1 MRKKPLDLRGG
12 RSAGTKAI
20 SNGVVNAVIIVMTR
34 QKASNAW
41 SRGDMG
47 SMIAKEL
54 PPALRVRRTR
64 VSIVAA
70 AIWNG
75 LGMTNVVR
83 VNDRARLKRRAL
95 PGLSIDSR
103 PGLNVGRPGLPDRR
117 LRSLPSPSK
126 RTPRRCCAD
135 SSARAATAM
144 RLVTAVVIAMAA
156 GADGAA
162 ACFAA
167 DAPTRKPVARY
178 DAANYQLVR
187 RSIIK
192 APSHSGP
199 LHDSASTWSQ
209 TLPKL

>member
-1 MRKKPLDLRGG
+1 
-12 RSAGTKAI
+12 
-20 SNGVVNAVIIVMTR
+20 
-34 QKASNAW
+34 
-41 SRGDMG
+41 
-47 SMIAKEL
+47 MIMKEL

-75 LGMTNVVR
+75 LGMTKVVR
-83 VNDRARLKRRAL
+83 VNDRARLRRRAL
-95 PGLSIDSR
+95 PGLRIDSR
-103 PGLNVGRPGLPDRR
+103 PGLNVDRPGLPDRR

-156 GADGAA
+156 GADGAGA
-162 ACFAA
+162 GFAA

-178 DAANYQLVR
+178 DAASRQLVR
-187 RSIIK
+187 RSNKSSIISR
-192 APSHSGP
+192 AAAQISVNLTGTGQ
-199 LHDSASTWSQ
+199 LVFLYCTETLTRRQARSAMS
-209 TLPKL
+209 PRIVI